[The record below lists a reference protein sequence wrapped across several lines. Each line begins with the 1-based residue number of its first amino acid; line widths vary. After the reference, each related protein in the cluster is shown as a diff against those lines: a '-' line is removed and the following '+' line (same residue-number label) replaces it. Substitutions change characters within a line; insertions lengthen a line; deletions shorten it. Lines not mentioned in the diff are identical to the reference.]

1 MPDVQERDLFIKSAR
16 SRETLLKS
24 IETFSAYL
32 KESGKQDSP
41 LYYQARNF
49 LKDGKACYE
58 EAVKEA
64 RKLLGPIP
72 NYVPD
77 AVKTSKARFL
87 AENKVVIE
95 ARKSQDIESEIAADD
110 FFSGWV
116 SRHEIRENLARYL
129 APQDQERR
137 KTANVKIRMMLDML
151 DDILQRARKLE
162 GEARLKHQGA

>member
-1 MPDVQERDLFIKSAR
+1 MPDIMERDLFIKSAR
-16 SRETLLKS
+16 SRESLLKS
-24 IETFSAYL
+24 LETFRSYL
-32 KESGKQDSP
+32 KESVMQDSP
-41 LYYQARNF
+41 LYYQARNL
-49 LKDGKACYE
+49 LKDGKVFYE

-77 AVKTSKARFL
+77 AVKSSKARLL

-95 ARKSQDIESEIAADD
+95 SREYQDIETEIAADD

-129 APQDQERR
+129 APQSQERR

-151 DDILQRARKLE
+151 ENILQQARKLE
-162 GEARLKHQGA
+162 GEARIKHQGA

>member
-1 MPDVQERDLFIKSAR
+1 MPDVMERDLFIKSAR

-24 IETFSAYL
+24 LETFRAYL
-32 KESGKQDSP
+32 KESVERESP

-49 LKDGKACYE
+49 LKDGKTFYE

-77 AVKTSKARFL
+77 VVKASKARLL
-87 AENKVVIE
+87 AENKFVIE
-95 ARKSQDIESEIAADD
+95 SRELQDIESEIAADD

-116 SRHEIRENLARYL
+116 SRHEIRENLSRYL
-129 APQDQERR
+129 NSQNQERR
-137 KTANVKIRMMLDML
+137 KTANVKIRMMLDIL
-151 DDILQRARKLE
+151 DDMLQQARKLE